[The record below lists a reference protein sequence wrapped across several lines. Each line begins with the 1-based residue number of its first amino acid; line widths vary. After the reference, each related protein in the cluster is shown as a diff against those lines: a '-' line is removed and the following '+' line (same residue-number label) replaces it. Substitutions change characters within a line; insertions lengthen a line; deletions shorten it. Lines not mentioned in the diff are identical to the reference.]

1 MRPPVTILRM
11 KRSLHLIGLL
21 ALSVGA
27 VFSPV
32 PGYAQGPNDWMAGA
46 FGQTTS
52 SGYLDRTFARRWQA
66 NPPKGFPTLS
76 PANVDATKKAIQ
88 RYNKI
93 VKAGGWPKIP
103 KGKLEGGSSGDAV
116 KRLRQRLT
124 ASGDLTESPY
134 WGEGH
139 YGVGLETAVKRFQA
153 TNGLAPTGI
162 VDKRTLAALNVPAKD
177 RLKQLK
183 LGLKRLRQYVRK
195 TKSKRYV
202 AVNIPSAQVEA
213 VEGDRIVSR
222 HAGVVGKIDRKTPLL
237 TSRIHELNF
246 NPVWRLPP
254 TVVNK
259 DLIPKGRSMH
269 RKGQSVLVKYGIDA
283 YDGSG
288 KKVNPQKIN
297 WTSSR
302 PFSLSYR
309 QQPGEDN
316 PLGFVKI
323 NFHNAHSVYLHDTPS
338 DSIFGR
344 NFRAASSGCI
354 RVQNVEQLVTWILNG
369 QDGWERY
376 KVDAIKESGK
386 RKDVRVKKPVKLYF
400 TYITAWATK
409 DGVIQFRRDL
419 YRKDR
424 VSKLASAY

>member
-1 MRPPVTILRM
+1 
-11 KRSLHLIGLL
+11 
-21 ALSVGA
+21 
-27 VFSPV
+27 
-32 PGYAQGPNDWMAGA
+32 MAGA

>member
-1 MRPPVTILRM
+1 MTILRM

-103 KGKLEGGSSGDAV
+103 KGKLEGGSSGDAI

>member
-1 MRPPVTILRM
+1 MTKAHLHRFSQILA
-11 KRSLHLIGLL
+11 IAPFAVL
-21 ALSVGA
+21 AA
-27 VFSPV
+27 AFATPAN
-32 PGYAQGPNDWMAGA
+32 AQGPNDWMSGV
-46 FGQTTS
+46 FNQSSS

-76 PANVDATKKAIQ
+76 PANLAATKAAVK
-88 RYNKI
+88 RYSKI
-93 VKAGGWPKIP
+93 VKSGGWPKIP
-103 KGKLEGGSSGDAV
+103 DGKLVGGSSGPAV
-116 KRLRQRLT
+116 ERLRQRLT
-124 ASGDLTESPY
+124 LSGELTEASYWSPD
-134 WGEGH
+134 H
-139 YGVGLETAVKRFQA
+139 FGVGLEKAVKRFQA

-162 VDKRTLAALNVPAKD
+162 VDRRTLAALNVPAKD

-183 LGLKRLRQYVRK
+183 LGVKRLRQYVRK
-195 TKSKRYV
+195 TKSGRYV
-202 AVNIPSAQVEA
+202 AVNIPSAQIEA
-213 VEGDRIVSR
+213 VVDDRIASR

-254 TVVNK
+254 TVVTK

-288 KKVNPQKIN
+288 RKVNPQKIN

-323 NFHNAHSVYLHDTPS
+323 NFHNAHAVYLHDTPS
-338 DSIFGR
+338 DTIFGR

-354 RVQNVEQLVTWILNG
+354 RVQNIEQLATWILNG

-376 KVDAIKESGK
+376 KVDAIKENGE
-386 RKDVRVKKPVKLYF
+386 RKDVRIKKPVKLYF

-409 DGVIQFRRDL
+409 DGVVQFRRDL
-419 YRKDR
+419 YRRDR
-424 VSKLASAY
+424 VSRLASAY